1 MAAACWNKIP
11 LPLVVPDNSR
21 PYLTCEA
28 RDGEGGDEE
37 YRGPASEPLSHD
49 AAQHAGRDHSQGWD
63 ARCAREL
70 RIVKNERSFLRV
82 LAPNDND
89 RQVAESR
96 NLAVPICTVQSK
108 TFRNPRTK
116 PRRLLIAEAEIL
128 RQFELRDGDGREAAG
143 DS

>member
-1 MAAACWNKIP
+1 MAAACWINIL
-11 LPLVVPDNSR
+11 LPLVIPDNSR
-21 PYLTCEA
+21 PYLTCET

-49 AAQHAGRDHSQGWD
+49 ASQHAGRDHSQGWD

-70 RIVKNERSFLRV
+70 RIVKNERSFLRE

-96 NLAVPICTVQSK
+96 NLAVPIFTVQSK
-108 TFRNPRTK
+108 TF
-116 PRRLLIAEAEIL
+116 
-128 RQFELRDGDGREAAG
+128 
-143 DS
+143 